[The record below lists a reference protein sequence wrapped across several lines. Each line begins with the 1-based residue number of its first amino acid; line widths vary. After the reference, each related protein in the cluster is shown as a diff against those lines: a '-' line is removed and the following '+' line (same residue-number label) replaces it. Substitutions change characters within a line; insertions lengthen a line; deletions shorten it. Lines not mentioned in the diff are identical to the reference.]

1 MPLHH
6 HSHRPWGPLA
16 ALLCTLAVPVPAA
29 APARVAWTLTAA
41 DDRPSV
47 APGSRLDV
55 RARAAV
61 EPGWYI
67 YAMSQ
72 PPGGP
77 TALRISV
84 SEGQPF
90 TAAGPVAGP
99 APKRAWDAAFE
110 IESAKHDGT
119 VTFTLPV
126 RLDAGAAAGQA
137 VLKLQ
142 VRYQACSDTL
152 CLRPT
157 TETLS
162 LPVEVRGTGRP
173 SQESPRARKP

>member
-1 MPLHH
+1 MPRHH
-6 HSHRPWGPLA
+6 HSHRPWGPLT
-16 ALLCTLAVPVPAA
+16 ALLCTLAVPLPAA
-29 APARVAWTLTAA
+29 APARVTWTLTAA
-41 DDRPSV
+41 ESRPGV
-47 APGSRLDV
+47 PPGGRLDV
-55 RARAAV
+55 RARATV

-67 YAMSQ
+67 YAMIQ

-84 SEGQPF
+84 PEGQPF
-90 TAAGPVAGP
+90 TAAGPVGGP

-119 VTFTLPV
+119 VTFTVPV
-126 RLDAGAAAGQA
+126 RLDADAAAGTTT
-137 VLKLQ
+137 LTLQ
-142 VRYQACSDTL
+142 IRYQACSDTL

-162 LPVEVRGTGRP
+162 LPVEVHGTGSP